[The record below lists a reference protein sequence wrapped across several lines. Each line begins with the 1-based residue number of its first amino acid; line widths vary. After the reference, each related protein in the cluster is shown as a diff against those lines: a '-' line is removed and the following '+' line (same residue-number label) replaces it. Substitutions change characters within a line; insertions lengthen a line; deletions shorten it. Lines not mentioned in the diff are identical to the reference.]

1 MDIVAIDIGGTSIKL
16 AISDENGQL
25 KKFWEIDTE
34 AQKGGRFIVQKII
47 DELSKINHFDKIG
60 ISTAGQV
67 DPIRGTIIYANP
79 NIPNYTGT
87 PLKEI
92 FEKTFKVPV
101 KVENDVNAAAL
112 GEKHYGAAKELRDF
126 LCLTYGTGIGGAI
139 FQQHQLYRG
148 NDGIA
153 AEFGHLLMHLD
164 QQKPVYYEHLASTGA
179 LVRQAAQIDSR
190 AVNGRWIYEQV
201 IAGNEEMIAVLE
213 RWLDYVAQGLA
224 SLVHCFNPAAF
235 VLGGGIMEQ
244 TEIVK
249 RLEVKVKAIVMPS
262 FAKFSMINASLGNK
276 AGILGAVSL
285 HTKQLS

>member
-16 AISDENGQL
+16 AISDEKGQL

-34 AQKGGRFIVQKII
+34 AEKGGRFIVQKLI
-47 DELSKINHFDKIG
+47 DELSKLDSFDKIG

-67 DPIRGTIIYANP
+67 DPIKGTIIYANP

-92 FEKTFKVPV
+92 FEQTFKVPV

-112 GEKHYGAAKELRDF
+112 GEKHYGAATELSDF

-139 FQQHQLYRG
+139 FQQHALYRG
-148 NDGIA
+148 KDGIA
-153 AEFGHLLMHLD
+153 AEFGHLLMFTND
-164 QQKPVYYEHLASTGA
+164 RQPVYYEQLASTQA
-179 LVRQAAQIDSR
+179 LVRQATKVDAR
-190 AVNGRWIYEQV
+190 ATNGRWIYEQV
-201 IAGNEEMIAVLE
+201 CAGNEQMIEVMD
-213 RWLDYVAQGLA
+213 RWLDYVAQGLI

-244 TEIVK
+244 AAIVK
-249 RLEVKVKAIVMPS
+249 QLEAKVKAVVMPS
-262 FAKFSMINASLGNK
+262 FAKFSIVNASLGNK

-285 HTKQLS
+285 HTKQVN